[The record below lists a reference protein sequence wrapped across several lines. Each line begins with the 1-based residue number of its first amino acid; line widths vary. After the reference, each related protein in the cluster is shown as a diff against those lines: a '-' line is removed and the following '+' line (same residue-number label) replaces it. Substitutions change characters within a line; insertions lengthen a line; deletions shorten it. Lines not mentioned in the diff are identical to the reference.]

1 VSSSFGSLSLKDSKV
16 VEDQIRVFV
25 DVHQIEHL
33 DLCSSLLWAVKVHNY
48 VVLYK
53 SLIGATWPSPE
64 RTKRAGTAGERMWCL
79 VDVDLNSLISSLLGN

>member
-1 VSSSFGSLSLKDSKV
+1 MSSSFGSLSLKDSKV

-53 SLIGATWPSPE
+53 SLIRSHVAFSRTNEAGWNSRGANVEP
-64 RTKRAGTAGERMWCL
+64 C
-79 VDVDLNSLISSLLGN
+79 